1 MPPRLITILPLLG
14 LACLVEARGQS
25 PTTNVLKGT
34 CEKLVLG
41 GRDASATC
49 ADELVNSVQGRRTAF
64 EFKSSDGTAV
74 SFSGT
79 GAQQERQEE
88 FGVDA
93 SQPVSVLILTSKG
106 PDGAV
111 MRDTLMTVGSCR
123 FPPAAPGTST
133 VACTADTQRGRF
145 EGTFTTKAGAPKP

>member
-1 MPPRLITILPLLG
+1 MLPRLMMILSLLG
-14 LACLVEARGQS
+14 LACIVQARGQS
-25 PTTNVLKGT
+25 PASNLLTGT
-34 CEKLVLG
+34 CEKLVIG

-49 ADELVNSVQGRRTAF
+49 ANELVNGVQGRRTTF
-64 EFKSSDGTAV
+64 EFRSSDGTVV

-111 MRDTLMTVGSCR
+111 TRDTLMTVGSCR
-123 FPPAAPGTST
+123 FPPSEAGTST

-145 EGTFTTKAGAPKP
+145 EGVFVTKASAPKP